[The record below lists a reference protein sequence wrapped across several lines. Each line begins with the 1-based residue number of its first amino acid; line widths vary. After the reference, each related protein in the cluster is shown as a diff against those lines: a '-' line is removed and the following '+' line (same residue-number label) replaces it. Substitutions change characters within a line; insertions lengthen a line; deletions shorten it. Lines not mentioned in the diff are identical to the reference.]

1 MPQDNISILLVDD
14 EHLIQQ
20 SFAALLRA
28 TGYSVRT
35 ADNGVTALS
44 SLRGHVPN
52 LILSDLDMP
61 EMSGFE
67 FLSVVRRRFS
77 GIKVVAMSGAFSKNE
92 IPAGLCADAFFPKG
106 VHHPKVLLQIIKDV
120 LAGERTEMAW
130 KQTIESPVWA
140 AQILYGDDVEP
151 SIILT
156 CPDCLRSYPHSFF
169 EANIMLPQQAE
180 CACCGN
186 LINYSVIKT
195 FFTSVTA
202 RHQPTLSLVA
212 QPPGRPQIKLS
223 KIPA

>member
-1 MPQDNISILLVDD
+1 MPQDTSVLLVDD
-14 EHLIQQ
+14 EHLVQQ
-20 SFAALLRA
+20 VFSALLRSA
-28 TGYSVRT
+28 GYSVRT
-35 ADNGVTALS
+35 ADNGVQALN
-44 SLRGHVPN
+44 SLREHVPD

-106 VHHPKVLLQIIKDV
+106 IHHPKVLLQILREV
-120 LAGERTEMAW
+120 LHGERTEMAW

-140 AQILYGDDVEP
+140 AQILSGDGDEP

-156 CPDCLRSYPHSFF
+156 CPDCFRSYPHSFT
-169 EANIMLPQQAE
+169 EANVMLPQQAE
-180 CACCGN
+180 CVCCGN

-195 FFTSVTA
+195 FFTSA
-202 RHQPTLSLVA
+202 PQLHQPALSLVA
-212 QPPGRPQIKLS
+212 QHPVRPQIEQDR
-223 KIPA
+223 IRA